1 MRRGTPGFVGARLK
15 EAREARGLTAT
26 ALSEL
31 LGVSRQ
37 AVSQYENDAQSPRT
51 DVMEEIVRTLKF
63 PLDFFLRQK
72 VPTPPRKIFY
82 RSMSAATKAARV
94 RMEHR
99 HEWLADIV
107 DYLRDFVELP
117 PINFPQFDLPE
128 NPRML
133 SGNDIEFLAAETRK
147 FWGMGE
153 GPVGNLV
160 WLLENN
166 GTVVARGDMG
176 AHTLDAFSD
185 WYEAHGTPYIFLGAD
200 KESSVRSRFDAAHE
214 LGHLVLHRD
223 IDRKYLTRKADF
235 KLIES
240 QAHRFAGAFLL
251 PASAFA
257 DDLYSFNLEAFKA
270 IKTKWNTSIASMLHR
285 SEDLEIVTEEQA
297 RRLWRNLARRGWKLK
312 EPLDDRLPI
321 EKPRL
326 LRRAFEL
333 LINEGVQ
340 TRAQIRGAFP
350 YALNDIE
357 ELAGLPHG
365 FLEEKPAPVDLK
377 IYSMKRR
384 PSSREESTDE
394 GEVINLWAV
403 GDNGAD

>member
-1 MRRGTPGFVGARLK
+1 MKRGTPGFVGARLR

-37 AVSQYENDAQSPRT
+37 AVSQYENDAQNPRT
-51 DVMEEIVRTLKF
+51 EIMEEIVRTLRF
-63 PLDFFLRQK
+63 PPDFFLRRK
-72 VPTPPRKIFY
+72 EPTPSRKIFY

-107 DYLRDFVELP
+107 DYLREFVELP
-117 PINFPQFDLPE
+117 PVNFPRFDLPQD
-128 NPRML
+128 PHAL
-133 SGNDIEFLAAETRK
+133 SEDDIEFLAAETRK
-147 FWGMGE
+147 FWGMGD

-166 GTVVARGDMG
+166 GTIIARGDMG

-185 WYEAHGTPYIFLGAD
+185 WYDTHGTPYIFLSAD
-200 KESSVRSRFDAAHE
+200 KESGVRSRFDAAHE

-223 IDRKYLTRKADF
+223 IGGKYLTRTPDF
-235 KLIES
+235 RLIEN

-251 PASAFA
+251 PASTFA
-257 DDLYSFNLEAFKA
+257 DDLYSANLEAFKA
-270 IKTKWNTSIASMLHR
+270 IKTKWNVSIASMLYR
-285 SEDLEIVTEEQA
+285 SKDLDIVNEEQA
-297 RRLWRNLARRGWKLK
+297 GRLWRNLSRRGWRLK
-312 EPLDDRLPI
+312 EPLDDQLPI
-321 EKPRL
+321 EQPRL

-333 LINEGVQ
+333 LIDEGVQ

-357 ELAGLPHG
+357 ELASLPPG
-365 FLEEKPAPVDLK
+365 FLDEKPAPISLK
-377 IYSMKRR
+377 AFSRKRHGGGKDKQ
-384 PSSREESTDE
+384 SQGL
-394 GEVINLWAV
+394 GEVVNFRTTS
-403 GDNGAD
+403 DT